1 MWTLEIRLFCH
12 RPIVVSTVSRI
23 HCYFFFVFLI
33 LVRVWSDIN
42 CHENRELLG
51 RLKQSITGPIY
62 WRQKCPL
69 NESAT
74 SPNFPFTHALP
85 VQLASLQRCALASC
99 ARCHDLKKNS
109 PEVRCLSP
117 LLQHLSAEFRGGWTQ
132 CLMWFWLH
140 QILFWK
146 KRYKKQR
153 N

>member
-62 WRQKCPL
+62 WRQKKRPKKITTL
-69 NESAT
+69 TFNECAT
-74 SPNFPFTHALP
+74 CPNFLHTR
-85 VQLASLQRCALASC
+85 LAGRAFFAPASC
-99 ARCHDLKKNS
+99 ARFLTMFKLISFLKK
-109 PEVRCLSP
+109 R
-117 LLQHLSAEFRGGWTQ
+117 LLYNL
-132 CLMWFWLH
+132 CKYVC
-140 QILFWK
+140 I
-146 KRYKKQR
+146 YKLIVKY
-153 N
+153 